1 MAWTAIAAS
10 IALPP
15 LASTVRPAC
24 VAFGW
29 AATTTARWEEAADA
43 GSLGAA
49 SCAGPTH
56 AASTKTARTGP
67 ANAASALMHLLVL
80 KKLLASPF
88 GFDKAYGRRIGQRQ
102 ERQLL
107 HV

>member
-1 MAWTAIAAS
+1 
-10 IALPP
+10 
-15 LASTVRPAC
+15 
-24 VAFGW
+24 
-29 AATTTARWEEAADA
+29 
-43 GSLGAA
+43 
-49 SCAGPTH
+49 
-56 AASTKTARTGP
+56 
-67 ANAASALMHLLVL
+67 MHLLVL